1 MRRPRGSGS
10 IAAVSDA
17 SPSSPASR
25 PSARAAWLAAFAIAF
40 VAVALRVHGIGR
52 ESLWLDEGFT
62 WRLASLP
69 PLEAIAASRG
79 DVHPPLFVLL
89 TGLLVRLFGECE
101 TTLRAVSAVA
111 SGVSVL
117 LAWRIARRAFGET
130 AAWGAAALVALSA
143 FQVRYAQEARS
154 YALLGALALASAD
167 AFLCALETGRA
178 RAKAAW
184 ALATAALLYTHAH
197 AVFVVLAEALALA
210 PALRTAGGRRAVR
223 GLLLPALAVALA
235 FAPWAATL
243 AEQAGRVSRSFWT
256 ARPVP
261 FDLVRTAWEFAG
273 STPLLALLGLLAAF
287 GLAHGVRGSAR
298 DAAGAGIAPPHAST
312 ARALVAALLLAP
324 VFVPF
329 AISLAGPAIYLTR
342 AALPASLA
350 LAIAAAA
357 GWAALPGRARVTA
370 ALLLVAASLP
380 PLADLHTRT
389 YKEPWREAVPWL
401 EREAHAGDLVLVTA
415 PWYRDGVFARC
426 AKRSDLDVRAFPA
439 HEGAVSPADVEALR
453 PALAAHP
460 RVWLVRARADDPD
473 GLLPAALAAGRDTA
487 AYREWLVTPPGL
499 TRRREVRAFE
509 IFCYAPAA
517 FSDSTVSS
525 APTGR

>member
-1 MRRPRGSGS
+1 
-10 IAAVSDA
+10 VSDA
-17 SPSSPASR
+17 TPSSPASR
-25 PSARAAWLAAFAIAF
+25 TSARNAWFAALAIAA
-40 VAVALRVHGIGR
+40 VAVALRVWGIGR

-89 TGLLVRLFGECE
+89 VGALLRLFGECE

-117 LAWRIARRAFGET
+117 LAWRLARRAYGET

-167 AFLCALETGRA
+167 ALLAALESGRA
-178 RAKAAW
+178 RAKGAW

-197 AVFVVLAEALALA
+197 AVFVVLAEALALV
-210 PALRTAGGRRAVR
+210 PALRTAAGRRAAR
-223 GLLLPALAVALA
+223 GLLLPALAVGLA

-243 AEQAGRVSRSFWT
+243 AEQAARVSRSFWT

-273 STPLLALLGLLAAF
+273 STPLLVLLGLLAAF
-287 GLAHGVRGSAR
+287 GLERGARGAAR
-298 DAAGAGIAPPHAST
+298 DGAGAGVAPPHRTT
-312 ARALVAALLLAP
+312 ARAMVAALLLVP
-324 VFVPF
+324 VLVPF
-329 AISLAGPAIYLTR
+329 AVSLAGPAVYLTR

-357 GWAALPGRARVTA
+357 GWAALPGRARVTL

-389 YKEPWREAVPWL
+389 WKEPWREAVPWL
-401 EREAHAGDLVLVTA
+401 EREAHAGELVLVTA
-415 PWYRDGVFARC
+415 PWYRDGVFARY
-426 AKRSDLDVRAFPA
+426 ARRADLDVRAFPS
-439 HEGAVSPADVEALR
+439 HEGAVTAADVEALR
-453 PALAAHP
+453 PALAARP
-460 RVWLVRARADDPD
+460 RVWLVRARADDPE

-487 AYREWLVTPPGL
+487 AWREWLVTPPGL

-509 IFCYAPAA
+509 VFCYAARA
-517 FSDSTVSS
+517 FPDSSVSS
-525 APTGR
+525 RPRGAAD